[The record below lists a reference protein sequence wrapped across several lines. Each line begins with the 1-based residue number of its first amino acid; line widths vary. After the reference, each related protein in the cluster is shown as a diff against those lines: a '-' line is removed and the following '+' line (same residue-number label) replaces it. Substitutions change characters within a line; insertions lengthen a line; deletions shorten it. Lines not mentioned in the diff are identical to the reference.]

1 MPTAY
6 DHHVRLLLLKVG
18 VFFPLR
24 RPADRTSH
32 VTVTVGK
39 FGKGSQTLNDGV
51 EGPDLDAFICVEEVH
66 DYRCVNLLCIEGKVG
81 LDVGEIGIGALDG
94 RRRGDDGDV
103 FDVGGRQE
111 VCSGTLDGVVEVEGS
126 VGPGKRNFVTP
137 YT

>member
-1 MPTAY
+1 M
-6 DHHVRLLLLKVG
+6 
-18 VFFPLR
+18 
-24 RPADRTSH
+24 
-32 VTVTVGK
+32 TVTVGK

-51 EGPDLDAFICVEEVH
+51 EGPDLDAFIRVEQVH

-94 RRRGDDGDV
+94 RRRGDDGYV
-103 FDVGGRQE
+103 FDVDGRQE
-111 VCSGTLDGVVEVEGS
+111 VGSGTLDGVVEVEGS